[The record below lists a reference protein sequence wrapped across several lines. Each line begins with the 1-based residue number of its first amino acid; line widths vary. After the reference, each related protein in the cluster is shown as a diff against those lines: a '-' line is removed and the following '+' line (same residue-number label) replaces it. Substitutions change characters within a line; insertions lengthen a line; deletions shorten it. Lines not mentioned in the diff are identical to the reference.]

1 MLADARKNLFLMA
14 DRQAAIHGP
23 GLKISGLAMKTIFG
37 TPGKDARHRRV
48 SLVETWRRNVM
59 WFHRRPVPGCLRK
72 LQ

>member
-23 GLKISGLAMKTIFG
+23 GLKICGLAMKTIFG

-48 SLVETWRRNVM
+48 S
-59 WFHRRPVPGCLRK
+59 
-72 LQ
+72 